1 LRKKQTC
8 LNFISSSNNLNKTF
22 FYQKANIDGN
32 AKHIVHAVNAQH
44 LIQMTKHSNSQQ
56 MHHFP
61 AFPNINPNTLRAREA
76 IKRAQQELEA
86 KQRAEEDALLMV

>member
-1 LRKKQTC
+1 
-8 LNFISSSNNLNKTF
+8 
-22 FYQKANIDGN
+22 
-32 AKHIVHAVNAQH
+32 
-44 LIQMTKHSNSQQ
+44 

-86 KQRAEEDALLMV
+86 KQRAEEDALLMVFIIFKKYVLH

>member
-1 LRKKQTC
+1 
-8 LNFISSSNNLNKTF
+8 
-22 FYQKANIDGN
+22 
-32 AKHIVHAVNAQH
+32 
-44 LIQMTKHSNSQQ
+44 MTKHSNSQQ